1 MGRTYRTMQGKAID
15 MDKLRSQNELTPA
28 VGNMKVNARG
38 DEIGPG
44 GKIIRTR
51 EQIVSSYYETN
62 PKATPDT
69 DVPVG
74 VTQPTANAKPQNPP
88 SQTMK
93 IEDTPVSSVVEEP
106 MPEVKQEIDPEQAE
120 EQVLD
125 KGVEAVKKARARR
138 RGISDATGGN

>member
-1 MGRTYRTMQGKAID
+1 MGRTYRTMQGRSID

-44 GKIIRTR
+44 GKILRTR
-51 EQIVSSYYETN
+51 EQIVSKYYENN
-62 PKATPDT
+62 PNATPDT
-69 DVPVG
+69 DVQPQSSAPKPAPV
-74 VTQPTANAKPQNPP
+74 NPP

-93 IEDTPVSSVVEEP
+93 VEDTPVTDIVKDVEPEKTDEP
-106 MPEVKQEIDPEQAE
+106 IAE
-120 EQVLD
+120 EKVLD
-125 KGVEAVKKARARR
+125 KGVEAVQKARARR